1 MASEQRERIE
11 ARIPHRDPFLFVDRI
26 VEQTD
31 DGITTEWDV
40 SPDLD
45 AFRGHYPGQP
55 ILPGVLCAEF
65 CFQSAALLF
74 SDPNQGDAPEG
85 GVPVLT
91 KIEDA
96 RYKRM
101 VRPGE
106 TLTARLS
113 LTDSLGPARYVRA
126 DVRCDGELVLRI
138 RFVVALTEVQTA

>member
-1 MASEQRERIE
+1 MVSDQRAEIE

-26 VEQTD
+26 LEQTED
-31 DGITTEWDV
+31 SIITEWTV
-40 SPDLD
+40 SPELD
-45 AFRGHYPGQP
+45 VFRGHYPGQP
-55 ILPGVLCAEF
+55 LLPGVLSAEF

-74 SDPNQGDAPEG
+74 SDPGADTPQS

-106 TLTARLS
+106 TLTARLE
-113 LTDSLGPARYVRA
+113 LTEKLGPARYMRGQ
-126 DVRCDGELVLRI
+126 VRCGDELVLRLS
-138 RFVVALTEVQTA
+138 FVVALTEVQGA